1 MSAPLRRWRSH
12 GATAVVAAAL
22 SGVPSQPQP
31 QPQPQQPPWRGRR
44 QAIDGT
50 PESQNFCVQRLRSR
64 NASLH
69 RLIVSYENTIRTT
82 MHELEE
88 LTYNMKISE
97 MERAQLQLERD
108 EAAQEVEGRT
118 RELQTANMRA
128 LRAQRDAV
136 AINQAYIQ
144 SLCASAAERHL
155 LTREL
160 ARLRQEAAAATE
172 ASAKA
177 ATAKCQ
183 VCFDGVPDAAVSCGH
198 VFCVS
203 CVERLQASE
212 ACGSCPVCREPMRPL
227 LGDSCHLRLFR

>member
-1 MSAPLRRWRSH
+1 M
-12 GATAVVAAAL
+12 
-22 SGVPSQPQP
+22 
-31 QPQPQQPPWRGRR
+31 
-44 QAIDGT
+44 
-50 PESQNFCVQRLRSR
+50 QRLRSR

-69 RLIVSYENTIRTT
+69 RLIVSYEDTIRNTVQ
-82 MHELEE
+82 ELEE

-108 EAAQEVEGRT
+108 EAAQEVEQRT

-160 ARLRQEAAAATE
+160 ARLRQEAAAME
-172 ASAKA
+172 AA
-177 ATAKCQ
+177 ARAAAAAPAKCQ
-183 VCFDGVPDAAVSCGH
+183 VCFDGVPEAAVSCGH
-198 VFCVS
+198 VFCLS
-203 CVERLQASE
+203 CVERLRDS
-212 ACGSCPVCREPMRPL
+212 GSCPVCREPMRPL
-227 LGDSCHLRLFR
+227 WGDRHHLRLYL